1 MSDDEDFD
9 FSSKKKKA
17 VVKKVTISVI
27 SVIATIPR
35 ADEPEEDNESISSEE
50 ETNDITPT
58 KADFTTKISPNTTSS
73 QPITTSTST
82 VNNTET
88 YTYEFL
94 VDRIM
99 EMVNQNKKVAEAKF
113 RLKPPRVEKEGTKKT
128 QWKNFTE
135 MCITM
140 NRPKDHVQQYVLA
153 ELGCQGSINGGGGL
167 IIKGKFMEENI
178 CSVVKHYLE
187 EYVFCHSCKSG
198 NTNLIKQERLFFLSC
213 CSCSSRIT
221 VATLQKPG
229 SAKKKFDITE

>member
-9 FSSKKKKA
+9 FSSKKKK

-35 ADEPEEDNESISSEE
+35 DNEEDNDSISSNDEE
-50 ETNDITPT
+50 EPTKTDITPT
-58 KADFTTKISPNTTSS
+58 KADITTNTTPHQPSSTSIVDNSTTSS
-73 QPITTSTST
+73 
-82 VNNTET
+82 

-94 VDRIM
+94 LERVF
-99 EMVNQNKKVAEAKF
+99 EMVNLNKKVAEAKF

-135 MCITM
+135 MCVIM

-153 ELGCQGSINGGGGL
+153 ELGCPGSINGAGGL
-167 IIKGKFMEENI
+167 IIKGKFIEENI

-198 NTNLIKQERLFFLSC
+198 NTNLLKQERLFFLSC
-213 CSCSSRIT
+213 SSCSSRIT

-229 SAKKKFDITE
+229 SIKKKFEITEDKN